1 MATFEATKA
10 KSEEAMMAYRSFND
24 EARAPIMRIGDA
36 EKALRL
42 FSEAQKVT
50 PRNDVGTHL
59 AIKRNLGVVHN
70 RLAAMKGFQER
81 NKMTSKAVE
90 YHFVEGLKDL
100 EVAIDLGSK
109 VGKDES
115 WLGKTAEK
123 ICEAVSAIAAYGMNT
138 HDSSV
143 EHCFAKRC
151 SLLERVARQVNGPIS
166 GYMLHMAVLDEQTK
180 EHTRRSEVANNWMGC
195 LWVTDEMEGPL
206 EGARSSLAKLPPWAT
221 AAAADQDRLETHTEF
236 REANASKSRSQ
247 QHICIGKEI
256 LCSAVQGDDELNL
269 DMVFGALDEFKF
281 AEGQASRAKASC
293 IDLTVECEAV
303 AIAEQAAVY
312 QHVLKMNDRAQPL
325 LMNVM
330 QLCGSITGSTGKIF
344 QHEEWYMKAV
354 ADLESIR
361 QTKLTRDEEELK
373 KVRAPTLLELKP
385 ELDAIE
391 AALNVPNQTSDG
403 FRAHNL
409 LKHIY
414 TAHPP
419 KKSSHVLKQEL
430 KDSATVPGPGK
441 EAVRKGLVRASLS
454 YHPDHNKEYGVK
466 WLVLCEEIQKKINEY
481 VTALKDLS

>member
-1 MATFEATKA
+1 MA
-10 KSEEAMMAYRSFND
+10 AYQSFND
-24 EARAPIMRIGDA
+24 KARAPILRIGDA
-36 EKALRL
+36 EKAIRL
-42 FSEAQKVT
+42 FAEAQKLT
-50 PRNDVGTHL
+50 LPHNAGTLL
-59 AIKRNLGVVHN
+59 AIKRNIGVVHI
-70 RLAAMKGFQER
+70 RLAAMTWFQER
-81 NKMTSKAVE
+81 NKKTPRAVE
-90 YHFVEGLKDL
+90 HHFAEGLKDL
-100 EVAIDLGSK
+100 EAAIDLGVK

-123 ICEAVSAIAAYGMNT
+123 IREAVSAITAYGIDAY
-138 HDSSV
+138 DSSADRKF
-143 EHCFAKRC
+143 FAKRC
-151 SLLERVARQVNGPIS
+151 SLLERVARNVSGPIS
-166 GYMLHMAVLDEQTK
+166 GHMLHMAVLDEQKK
-180 EHTRRSEVANNWMGC
+180 EHTRRSEGANNWAGC

-206 EGARSSLAKLPPWAT
+206 EGARSSLTKLPPWA
-221 AAAADQDRLETHTEF
+221 AAVADRNLLEGHSEF

-247 QHICIGKEI
+247 QHIFIGKEI
-256 LCSAVQGDDELNL
+256 LCSAVEGDDELNL
-269 DMVFGALDEFKF
+269 DMVFGALDEFKY
-281 AEGQASRAKASC
+281 AEGEASRAKASD
-293 IDLTVECEAV
+293 IDLSVECEAM
-303 AIAEQAAVY
+303 AIAEQAALY
-312 QHVLKMNDRAQPL
+312 QHVLKLNDRAQPL

-330 QLCGSITGSTGKIF
+330 QLCGSITASTGKIF
-344 QHEEWYMKAV
+344 QHEKWYMKAV

-361 QTKLTRDEEELK
+361 QIKLTRDEEELK

-391 AALNVPNQTSDG
+391 AAINVPNQTSDG